1 MFRISFLKKLFLIL
15 IVLCVYILLVYWQFF
30 VKNLFD
36 VKFKNYSK
44 TNIITNIKN
53 KIKQKTEIYFSKI
66 LFIKLFY
73 FLKYLIDLHMFRLW
87 LRQNLFKIS
96 TKGYK
101 NLF

>member
-1 MFRISFLKKLFLIL
+1 LDEISLKKLKLQFL
-15 IVLCVYILLVYWQFF
+15 VKQFGF
-30 VKNLFD
+30 CKNF
-36 VKFKNYSK
+36 
-44 TNIITNIKN
+44 KN

-101 NLF
+101 NYFKNNKKKIFLKNCH